1 MVRLRLKQLN
11 GAPGDLKTL
20 QIEVN
25 SENYKVI
32 IDLFKKA
39 IIENARGYD
48 AKDDRL
54 GNNPNQMNIQSIFS
68 DIDLDANGTET
79 EYQAAFEE
87 ILWFVNCH
95 LANTGCGNF
104 ENEDVDIIFNRDM
117 LISESDII
125 DNINKSQDLSLESRL
140 ANHPWVD
147 DVNAELER
155 IEKEKQK
162 EIEQYPFPNQFGNN
176 DPSKT
181 KPNDEGG
188 DVEDGEKE

>member
-1 MVRLRLKQLN
+1 
-11 GAPGDLKTL
+11 
-20 QIEVN
+20 
-25 SENYKVI
+25 
-32 IDLFKKA
+32 
-39 IIENARGYD
+39 
-48 AKDDRL
+48 
-54 GNNPNQMNIQSIFS
+54 
-68 DIDLDANGTET
+68 
-79 EYQAAFEE
+79 
-87 ILWFVNCH
+87 
-95 LANTGCGNF
+95 
-104 ENEDVDIIFNRDM
+104 M